1 MLVLAEEAAEAAGGD
16 ARGRRVQRRL
26 HVAGRPVPAVAAP
39 LLPRILGPGRP
50 GELARRRLVLVL
62 PHRPRRPGPP
72 VRLARPLQPG
82 HVCIRARGAG
92 PHQARPR
99 SLL

>member
-26 HVAGRPVPAVAAP
+26 HVAGPVPAAGAAP
-39 LLPRILGPGRP
+39 LLPRPGRL
-50 GELARRRLVLVL
+50 GELARLVLVL

-72 VRLARPLQPG
+72 ERLARPLQAG
-82 HVCIRARGAG
+82 HVCTLSPLWLG
-92 PHQARPR
+92 
-99 SLL
+99 